1 MPQSDKNVT
10 MKRKLGTTPKLAL
23 YLSSSVS
30 LALSFVVIKKDFP
43 IMVRVYVDTLWTS
56 YE

>member
-43 IMVRVYVDTLWTS
+43 IMVRVCVDTLWTS